1 MSRYNYT
8 FLYNMN
14 PETMRKLIC
23 AIGLLGTMLCSCVQ
37 TEHLPEVE
45 ALPAMSFNLSDVADA
60 GSRYALSA
68 DESFPVS
75 RTLLDD
81 AAINQS
87 GNQLTVYDKYTS
99 AAGQS
104 ELYMDGVVV
113 TRNGSSW
120 TYEPVKN
127 WTIDGT
133 HTFLAYLSKLGNI
146 KLNEGNYPTV
156 SYDETTSSLNVLS
169 WKITDTNQF
178 DFLYATH
185 TRSMTE
191 TDPYRPVALAM
202 NHLLCAVRFQVVNL
216 TPVGDI
222 TIQSF
227 KLTGLY
233 HTGSAA
239 IPEAGTPVIALTDN
253 SGEAF
258 SQTFT
263 PGEVLGFNQS
273 LTLLAGQGTIGSDGY
288 ILIWPHDTSHFTDKI
303 KASLSY
309 TYGGTEVTKAVSLAD
324 GSTKKWEAGK
334 KYSYKLYVQDNRI
347 TFQVTVVPWV
357 EDDVII
363 DG

>member
-1 MSRYNYT
+1 
-8 FLYNMN
+8 
-14 PETMRKLIC
+14 MRKVIC

-37 TEHLPEVE
+37 TEHLPEAE
-45 ALPAMSFNLSDVADA
+45 ALPAMSFNLSDVADT

-68 DESFPVS
+68 DESFPAS
-75 RTLLDD
+75 RTLLDNT
-81 AAINQS
+81 AINQS
-87 GNQLTVYDKYTS
+87 GNQLTVYDQYRS
-99 AAGQS
+99 VAGQS
-104 ELYMDGVVV
+104 SLYMNGITV
-113 TRNGSSW
+113 TCDGSSW
-120 TYEPVKN
+120 TYSPEKY
-127 WTIDGT
+127 WTADGT
-133 HTFLAYLSKLGNI
+133 HTFLAYLSKQGSVKLGVE
-146 KLNEGNYPTV
+146 EGYPIV
-156 SYDETTSSLNVLS
+156 SYDGTTSSLNVSS
-169 WKITDTNQF
+169 WKITDANQF

-191 TDPYRPVALAM
+191 ENPYRPVALAM

-216 TPVGDI
+216 MPMDDI

-233 HTGSAA
+233 HTGNATIS
-239 IPEAGTPVIALTDN
+239 ETGTPAIDLTDN
-253 SGEAF
+253 GGEAF

-263 PGEVLGFNQS
+263 SGEALGFNQS
-273 LTLLAGQGTIGSDGY
+273 LTLLVSQGTIGSDGY
-288 ILIWPHDTSHFTDKI
+288 ILIWPHDTSHFTDNI
-303 KASLSY
+303 KASISY
-309 TYGGTEVTKAVSLAD
+309 TSGTTVVTKEVSLAD

>member
-1 MSRYNYT
+1 
-8 FLYNMN
+8 
-14 PETMRKLIC
+14 MRKVIC

-37 TEHLPEVE
+37 IEHLPEAE
-45 ALPAMSFNLSDVADA
+45 ALPAMSFNLSDMADT

-87 GNQLTVYDKYTS
+87 GNELTVYDRYTS

-113 TRNGSSW
+113 TRNSSSW

-127 WTIDGT
+127 WTVDGT
-133 HTFLAYLSKLGNI
+133 HTFLAYLSKQGDI
-146 KLNEGNYPTV
+146 KLNEGDYPYV
-156 SYDETTSSLNVLS
+156 SYGKFSNLLNVSS

-216 TPVGDI
+216 MPVGDI

-227 KLTGLY
+227 ELTGLY

-239 IPEAGTPVIALTDN
+239 ILEAGTPVIALTDN

-263 PGEVLGFNQS
+263 PGGSLDFNQS
-273 LTLLAGQGTIGSDGY
+273 LTLLASQGNIGSDGY
-288 ILIWPHDTSHFTDKI
+288 ILMWPHDTSYFTGI
-303 KASLSY
+303 KASVSY
-309 TYGGTEVTKAVSLAD
+309 TYEGAEVVKEVSLAA
-324 GSTKKWEAGK
+324 GSTQKWEAGK
-334 KYSYKLYVQDNRI
+334 KYTYKLYVQDNRI

>member
-1 MSRYNYT
+1 MSRYSYT
-8 FLYNMN
+8 YLYNIN
-14 PETMRKLIC
+14 PETMRKVIC
-23 AIGLLGTMLCSCVQ
+23 AIGLLGTMLCGCVQ
-37 TEHLPEVE
+37 TEYLPEAE
-45 ALPAMSFNLSDVADA
+45 ALPAMSFNLSDVADT

-87 GNQLTVYDKYTS
+87 GNELTVYDKYTS
-99 AAGQS
+99 TAGQS

-113 TRNGSSW
+113 TRNSSSW
-120 TYEPVKN
+120 TYEPMKN
-127 WTIDGT
+127 WTADGT
-133 HTFLAYLSKLGNI
+133 HTFLAYLSRQGDI

-156 SYDETTSSLNVLS
+156 SYDETTSSLNVSS
-169 WKITDTNQF
+169 WEITDANQF

-191 TDPYRPVALAM
+191 ENPYRPVALAM

-216 TPVGDI
+216 MPVGDI

-233 HTGSAA
+233 HTGSAT
-239 IPEAGTPVIALTDN
+239 IPETGTPVIALTDN

-263 PGEVLGFNQS
+263 PGGSLDFNQS
-273 LTLLAGQGTIGSDGY
+273 LTLLASQGNIGSDGY
-288 ILIWPHDTSHFTDKI
+288 ILMWPHDTGYFTGI
-303 KASLSY
+303 KASISY
-309 TYGGTEVTKAVSLAD
+309 TYEGKEATKEVSLAD

>member
-1 MSRYNYT
+1 
-8 FLYNMN
+8 
-14 PETMRKLIC
+14 MRKVIC

-37 TEHLPEVE
+37 TEHLPEAE
-45 ALPAMSFNLSDVADA
+45 ALPVMSFNLSDVADT

-87 GNQLTVYDKYTS
+87 GNQLMVYDWYTS
-99 AAGQS
+99 ASGQS

-127 WTIDGT
+127 WTADGT
-133 HTFLAYLSKLGNI
+133 HTFLAYLSKQGNI
-146 KLNEGNYPTV
+146 KLNEEDYPNV
-156 SYDETTSSLNVLS
+156 LYDKSSNSLNVVS
-169 WKITDTNQF
+169 WKIIDANQF

-185 TRSMTE
+185 TRNMTDE
-191 TDPYRPVALAM
+191 NPYRPVALAM
-202 NHLLCAVRFQVVNL
+202 RHLLSAVRFQVVNL
-216 TPVGDI
+216 MPVGDI

-233 HTGSAA
+233 HTGSATIPATGDPA
-239 IPEAGTPVIALTDN
+239 ITLTDN
-253 SGEAF
+253 GGEAF

-263 PGEVLGFNQS
+263 SGESLGFNQS
-273 LTLLAGQGTIGSDGY
+273 LTLLASQGTIGSDGY
-288 ILIWPHDTSHFTDKI
+288 IMMWPHDTDHFTDI
-303 KASLSY
+303 KASITY
-309 TYGGTEVTKAVSLAD
+309 TYEGKEATKAVSLAN
-324 GSTKKWEAGK
+324 GSTQKWEAGK

>member
-1 MSRYNYT
+1 
-8 FLYNMN
+8 
-14 PETMRKLIC
+14 MRKVIC
-23 AIGLLGTMLCSCVQ
+23 AIGLLGMMLFSCVQ
-37 TEHLPEVE
+37 TEHLPEAEV
-45 ALPAMSFNLSDVADA
+45 LPAMSFDLSDVADA
-60 GSRYALSA
+60 GSRYALPAGHSL
-68 DESFPVS
+68 PVS
-75 RTLLDD
+75 RTLLDNT
-81 AAINQS
+81 AINQS

-99 AAGQS
+99 ATGQS
-104 ELYMDGVVV
+104 SLYMDGITV
-113 TRNGSSW
+113 TCNGSSW
-120 TYEPVKN
+120 TYSPEKY
-127 WTIDGT
+127 WTVDGT
-133 HTFLAYLSKLGNI
+133 HTFLAYLSRQGDI

-156 SYDETTSSLNVLS
+156 SYDETTSSLNVSS

-216 TPVGDI
+216 MPVGDI

-263 PGEVLGFNQS
+263 PGGSLDFNQS
-273 LTLLAGQGTIGSDGY
+273 LTLLASQGNIGSDGY
-288 ILIWPHDTSHFTDKI
+288 ILMWPHDTSYFTGI
-303 KASLSY
+303 KASISY
-309 TYGGTEVTKAVSLAD
+309 TCDGEEVAKEVSLAD
-324 GSTKKWEAGK
+324 GSTQKWEAGK
-334 KYSYKLYVQDNRI
+334 KYTYKLYVQDNRI

>member
-1 MSRYNYT
+1 MSRYSYT
-8 FLYNMN
+8 YLYNIN
-14 PETMRKLIC
+14 PETMQKVIC

-37 TEHLPEVE
+37 TEHLSEAD
-45 ALPAMSFNLSDVADA
+45 ALPAMSFNLSDVADT

-68 DESFPVS
+68 DESFPAS
-75 RTLLDD
+75 RTLLDNTV
-81 AAINQS
+81 INQS
-87 GNQLTVYDKYTS
+87 GNELTVYDKYTS

-113 TRNGSSW
+113 TRNSSSW

-133 HTFLAYLSKLGNI
+133 HTFLAYLSKQGNI
-146 KLNEGNYPTV
+146 KLNEGGYPYV
-156 SYDETTSSLNVLS
+156 SYDKSSNSLNVSS
-169 WKITDTNQF
+169 WKITDANQF

-191 TDPYRPVALAM
+191 ENPYRPVALAM

-216 TPVGDI
+216 MPMDDI

-233 HTGSAA
+233 HTGNAT
-239 IPEAGTPVIALTDN
+239 IPETGTPAIDLTDN
-253 SGEAF
+253 GGEAF

-263 PGEVLGFNQS
+263 SGEVLGFNQS

-288 ILIWPHDTSHFTDKI
+288 ILMWPHDTDHFTDNI
-303 KASLSY
+303 KASISY
-309 TYGGTEVTKAVSLAD
+309 TSGTTVVTKEVSLAD
-324 GSTKKWEAGK
+324 GSTKKWDAGK